1 VAGSSSKL
9 GGRLPRANSTS
20 TEARV
25 RAGKKKYPAT
35 PPANITTSLTS
46 AHTKKKMDDY
56 SDEESLSEYTETG
69 VLLGYA
75 ESEAGSDTISHLGGS
90 PVSSNQQHYLLQS

>member
-1 VAGSSSKL
+1 
-9 GGRLPRANSTS
+9 
-20 TEARV
+20 V

-46 AHTKKKMDDY
+46 AHTKKNKMDNY
-56 SDEESLSEYTETG
+56 SDDESLSEYTETG

-90 PVSSNQQHYLLQS
+90 PVSSNQQQHYLLQS